1 MAKARVKW
9 FNKNNCFGFIEMDDG
24 TEALVHFCSN
34 EAPSIEEGDQL
45 NFELDC
51 RGKTARIRKL

>member
-1 MAKARVKW
+1 VKW